1 MDTVCVFLKDDK
13 ERIIFIC
20 NFVAGSKSVRSKQMA
35 GYFLELYIYMKSKRS
50 IGFRRKNS
58 VFSTNFIRPSRR
70 SPASHRQRIA
80 CNEACPEHCP
90 VSRNPLNSRRNSHFQ
105 RFPSGTC
112 SSFTTAN
119 ISIASSFSFLYPF
132 IFFALF
138 SIVSWRGLLFA
149 NAIYGASN
157 NFVDVGLKKVSSL
170 WYVDGENRRK
180 FRD

>member
-1 MDTVCVFLKDDK
+1 
-13 ERIIFIC
+13 
-20 NFVAGSKSVRSKQMA
+20 MA
-35 GYFLELYIYMKSKRS
+35 GYFLELYICIYMKSKRS

-58 VFSTNFIRPSRR
+58 VFFTNFIRPSRR

-149 NAIYGASN
+149 NGASN
-157 NFVDVGLKKVSSL
+157 NFVDVGLKKVSPL
-170 WYVDGENRRK
+170 WYADGENRRK